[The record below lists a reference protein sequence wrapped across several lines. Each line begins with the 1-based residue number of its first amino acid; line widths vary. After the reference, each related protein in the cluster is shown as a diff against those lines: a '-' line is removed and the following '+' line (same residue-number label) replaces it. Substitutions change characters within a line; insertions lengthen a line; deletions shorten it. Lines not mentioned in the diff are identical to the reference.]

1 MSDYTIG
8 EYIISFIC
16 NISREIKNNF
26 QVLDL
31 SINNETLF
39 NFSKFHDSLC
49 SF

>member
-1 MSDYTIG
+1 MTDYTFG

-16 NISREIKNNF
+16 TISREIKNNF
-26 QVLDL
+26 QDLDL

-39 NFSKFHDSLC
+39 YFSKFQGSLC